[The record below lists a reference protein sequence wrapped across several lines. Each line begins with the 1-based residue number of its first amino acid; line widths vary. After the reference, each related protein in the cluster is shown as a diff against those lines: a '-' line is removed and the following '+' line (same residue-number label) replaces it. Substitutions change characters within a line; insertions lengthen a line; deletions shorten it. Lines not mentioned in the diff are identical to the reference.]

1 MLSFKIEVFNKHV
14 VVAHLFMANQWCNI
28 CELFA
33 ILMAAESIAIC
44 LSLWHDFTFGD
55 SLINKVLG
63 GLKFYF
69 VWVKCYISHGAQK
82 FKVADVS
89 KDRLLVELSIDEF
102 DAVLLKSLTQLA
114 KLIVSIFLISD
125 IISSVWKDN
134 VIAFVLDLAIDMKQV
149 NMLLISLL

>member
-1 MLSFKIEVFNKHV
+1 MFGVANLKLPLELEVDALLGFRISFLNRYFFNDMLSFKIEVFNKHV

-69 VWVKCYISHGAQK
+69 V
-82 FKVADVS
+82 
-89 KDRLLVELSIDEF
+89 
-102 DAVLLKSLTQLA
+102 
-114 KLIVSIFLISD
+114 
-125 IISSVWKDN
+125 
-134 VIAFVLDLAIDMKQV
+134 
-149 NMLLISLL
+149 